1 MKHRLKNVTYKIA
14 IVIALVFSIQTKAQ
28 LVFTEI
34 MFNPP
39 ESGTDSLEYIELY
52 NSGSTS
58 IDLNGYNLAFGGLVS
73 RYTFTTSY
81 IVAPA
86 SFVVFAVNANA
97 VKRNFGLLFT
107 PLQWNAGA
115 GLGNSGTNIK
125 LFSGPVSTSSV
136 TIVDSVLYSNTWVSS
151 AAGLGT
157 SMSFCPSSGNN
168 SLSTNWFSSAVNS
181 GKIINSLPLYG
192 SPGTLEC
199 PCTMSIVSQPSSISL
214 CEGNT
219 AVFTTSVTGV
229 GLSYQWKKGTV
240 NVGVDSPTLTLSS
253 VVSSDA
259 SNYSVVITSTCG
271 TLSSNTVALVVN
283 ALPTVSV
290 NTGAIC
296 NGNSFTITPSGASSY
311 TVSGGLS
318 IVNPS
323 VTTSYSVTGAS
334 TAGCV
339 SSNTAVSTVTV
350 NALPTVSVNTGAIC
364 NGNSFTIT
372 PSGASSYTV
381 SGGLSVVNPSVTTS
395 YSVTGT
401 STAGCVSSNTAVS
414 TITVNALPTVSVN
427 TGAICNG
434 NSFTITP
441 SGASSYTVSGGL
453 SVVNPSVTTSYSVT
467 GTSTAGCVSSNTAV
481 STVTVNALPIITIAS
496 SSSLICIGQ
505 TANLTA
511 SGAVSYTWNTSV
523 TTSVI
528 AVSPTVTTTYTVNG
542 IDANGCSNFATATQ
556 NVSVCTNLEDAF
568 INIQNSLFN
577 VYPNPSNG
585 IFTIE
590 LAADVKVII
599 TNALGQEVVNN
610 NYTEGKHL
618 LHLQD
623 VANGI
628 YFVKVSVGNTQST
641 KRLVV
646 NK

>member
-318 IVNPS
+318 
-323 VTTSYSVTGAS
+323 
-334 TAGCV
+334 
-339 SSNTAVSTVTV
+339 
-350 NALPTVSVNTGAIC
+350 
-364 NGNSFTIT
+364 
-372 PSGASSYTV
+372 
-381 SGGLSVVNPSVTTS
+381 
-395 YSVTGT
+395 
-401 STAGCVSSNTAVS
+401 
-414 TITVNALPTVSVN
+414 
-427 TGAICNG
+427 
-434 NSFTITP
+434 
-441 SGASSYTVSGGL
+441 
-453 SVVNPSVTTSYSVT
+453 VVNPSVTTSYSVT